1 MSEENINFE
10 EEPITEESSKEKKT
24 WEEHLHVNSDEL
36 VGKVQE
42 LIREA
47 AVRKITIKDENG
59 KTVLTIPMYA
69 GFASLLIFGPWNAL
83 ALLAAWVANFSII
96 IEREA
101 NADEVFEE
109 IFEEEEI

>member
-10 EEPITEESSKEKKT
+10 EEPITEESNKEKKT

-59 KTVLTIPMYA
+59 KTVLDYPDVRRIRLTAHIRALECP
-69 GFASLLIFGPWNAL
+69 GPTRCLGRQFLNHY
-83 ALLAAWVANFSII
+83 
-96 IEREA
+96 
-101 NADEVFEE
+101 
-109 IFEEEEI
+109 